1 MTDAN
6 FSVAD
11 PTVGGTVETGPES
24 GGVTAP
30 RGFRASGVTAGIKAS
45 GNPDMALIVND
56 GPTKTA
62 AAVFTRNRV
71 QAAPVTVTRDH
82 VADGALTAVLLNSGN
97 ANACNGRPGVEDALA
112 SCAALSDEFGV
123 PITDIGVCSTGLIGD
138 RLPMDTILGGI
149 APLVGALTA
158 EPAGATAAATAIMT
172 TDLVD
177 KQAVFRGDG
186 FTVGAMGKG
195 VGMISPS
202 MATMLGVLTTDAD
215 VTPEMAHAAI
225 AAASEETFNRLDID
239 GSTSTN
245 DTVLLLASG
254 ASGVT
259 PDPDEFGAAVTRV
272 CADLARQMVGDAEG
286 AQHDIAVRVV
296 NAETEQAAEA
306 VARAVARSNLFK
318 TAVFG
323 QDPNWGRVISAVGTV
338 PESVAAFDATALD
351 VSFNGVQVCRASGV
365 GEDRSL
371 VDLSAREVRVEIDLH
386 AGDVEATIW
395 TNDLTHDY
403 VHENSAYST

>member
-259 PDPDEFGAAVTRV
+259 PTQGELDAAVRAV
-272 CADLARQMVGDAEG
+272 CDSIAAQMQGDAEG
-286 AQHDIAVRVV
+286 VTKRVAITV
-296 NAETEQAAEA
+296 TGTGGEDDALVAA
-306 VARAVARSNLFK
+306 RMIGRDNLFK
-318 TAVFG
+318 CAMFG
-323 QDPNWGRVISAVGTV
+323 SDPNWGRVLAAVGV
-338 PESVAAFDATALD
+338 APVAMDPEHIT
-351 VSFNGVQVCRASGV
+351 VSFNGHVVCRDTGGTPDAR
-365 GEDRSL
+365 D
-371 VDLSAREVRVEIDLH
+371 VDLSGTDVHVEVDLGT
-386 AGDVEATIW
+386 GDGRSATVR
-395 TNDLTHDY
+395 TTDLSHDY
-403 VHENSAYST
+403 VHINSAYST